1 MAATFTAAAAAAAA
15 AATVML
21 VTNSDSKTLLSSS
34 THTTKLEAHEC
45 AALKEPATGILFDA
59 LCNGYTLVG
68 TGVRVKYGL
77 IKVYAV
83 GTYIDSNAV
92 ATIKNDS
99 AAAIEAALLNVNV
112 PRTIRIVMNRK
123 LGIQKYTE
131 AIVEALTPRMHGQDL
146 DKLDEFKRLNPPI
159 DLEKGT
165 RAVVLS
171 RDFLH
176 CVRGGHA
183 ALHQNISLA
192 HFFFLSLSHSLRM
205 LCMCA
210 CISLLARARPRCMP
224 CLNYRCRHG
233 NDHSRRHAPVQEC
246 RGRVRVH
253 SFRHL
258 LPGLARYLLRCGS
271 RVLHAQG
278 QCRAGHSQTL
288 REYVCGAQRKQDARA
303 RVKKNKVRIAGG
315 CVCARE
321 RVRRSVLDQLQNA
334 GGCVFGGPRFETST

>member
-1 MAATFTAAAAAAAA
+1 MAATLTAAAAAA

-21 VTNSDSKTLLSSS
+21 ATNPDSKTLLSSS
-34 THTTKLEAHEC
+34 THTTKLEAAHEC

-99 AAAIEAALLNVNV
+99 AAIEAALLNVNV

-165 RAVVLS
+165 RAVVFLPCVRWARCFAPKYLTRTLLFSLS
-171 RDFLH
+171 RTLTH
-176 CVRGGHA
+176 VVCMCVRA
-183 ALHQNISLA
+183 SP
-192 HFFFLSLSHSLRM
+192 
-205 LCMCA
+205 C
-210 CISLLARARPRCMP
+210 ARASAMYAMSE
-224 CLNYRCRHG
+224 L
-233 NDHSRRHAPVQEC
+233 
-246 RGRVRVH
+246 
-253 SFRHL
+253 
-258 LPGLARYLLRCGS
+258 
-271 RVLHAQG
+271 
-278 QCRAGHSQTL
+278 
-288 REYVCGAQRKQDARA
+288 
-303 RVKKNKVRIAGG
+303 
-315 CVCARE
+315 
-321 RVRRSVLDQLQNA
+321 
-334 GGCVFGGPRFETST
+334 